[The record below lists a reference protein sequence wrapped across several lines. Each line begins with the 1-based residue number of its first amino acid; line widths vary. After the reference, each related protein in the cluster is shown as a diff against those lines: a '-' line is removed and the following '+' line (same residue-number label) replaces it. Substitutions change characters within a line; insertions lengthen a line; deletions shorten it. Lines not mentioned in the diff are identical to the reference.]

1 MIGVATAAVIV
12 IAIVEGSSSIL
23 FPIEIALRMTDSLYL
38 LGCSPQQMA
47 RFIFQKKKRSSQNSP
62 QNNLKLPSRCLSLS
76 FIPFFTLITLMF
88 LRSNRC

>member
-1 MIGVATAAVIV
+1 MIGVASAAVIV
-12 IAIVEGSSSIL
+12 IAIVEGASSIL

-76 FIPFFTLITLMF
+76 LSFIHF
-88 LRSNRC
+88 LH